1 MSNKKLEEVGESAN
15 SIKSI
20 LIVITTALAIV
31 GSIVSGYGFIDTKY
45 AKAADV
51 VKLEKRLSLS
61 ELQSSLR
68 LVLDE
73 FYFLKKQIRK
83 YPEDVE
89 IKEQLDD
96 VKVEVKDLKDQIK
109 LKKKIIIKGD

>member
-1 MSNKKLEEVGESAN
+1 MSDKKLEAVGKNAN

-20 LIVITTALAIV
+20 LVVITTALAIV
-31 GSIVSGYGFIDTKY
+31 GSVVSGYGFIDTKY

-51 VKLEKRLSLS
+51 VQLEKRLSLS

-73 FYFLKKQIRK
+73 LYFLKKQIRK
-83 YPEDVE
+83 YPEDIE
-89 IKEQLDD
+89 IKEQLDE
-96 VKVEVKDLKDQIK
+96 VKIEVKDLKDQIK
-109 LKKKIIIKGD
+109 LKKKIITKGD